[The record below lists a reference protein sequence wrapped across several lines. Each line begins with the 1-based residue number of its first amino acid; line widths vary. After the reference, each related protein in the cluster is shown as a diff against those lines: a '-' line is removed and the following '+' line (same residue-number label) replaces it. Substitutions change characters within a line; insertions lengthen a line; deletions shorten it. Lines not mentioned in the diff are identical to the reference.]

1 MKQLV
6 ILMMALT
13 ITGTSFAQDVFN
25 KYEDN
30 KKVTSFVATAKMF
43 ELIRGI
49 EYDTKD
55 PEAQAYKDL
64 IDNIDNIRVFVSE
77 DASMMADMNT
87 TVASYL
93 AANKKLSELMRVS
106 SDGKKV
112 RFYSKDGQSEGFVA
126 ELLMHVSGDIDGK
139 QRAVIMSLTGDLNLK
154 QISKLT
160 KDLKLPGSEELKNI
174 DNKN

>member
-77 DASMMADMNT
+77 DASMMTDMNS

-93 AANKKLSELMRVS
+93 AANKKLTELMRVS

-112 RFYSKDGQSEGFVA
+112 RFYSKDGQSEGFVS